1 MTVLNANES
10 RAYIDGA
17 WVDAQSGQT
26 FQVFNPSNRE
36 QVAEVADCGEIDVR
50 KASEAAKRA
59 FSSWSSKPAKERAAC
74 LHKIAENMKRSDE
87 ALAKILVEECGKP
100 LREAIGEIRYG
111 ASYFQW
117 FAEEA
122 VRAYGE
128 VIPANSPANR
138 FIATKHPIGVCALIT
153 PWNFPNAMLARKT
166 AAALAAGCTV
176 IAKPAEDTPLSAL
189 ALGQILEQAGIPSGV
204 FNVIPSSRR
213 EEMGTWITQDPNI
226 AKISFTGST
235 PVGRKLFE
243 MSGSTL
249 KKLSLELGGNAP
261 FIIFDDADLDAAI
274 DGVMASKF
282 RNAGQ
287 TCICTN
293 RVFVHASIEETFAE
307 MLTQRVAQLKVG
319 SGQDPN
325 TDVGPL
331 INQRAA
337 EKVSSLVTSAC
348 SEGAKVLIGGS
359 SAPQGELF
367 YDPTVLGSVTNEMK
381 IAREEIFGPV
391 VTLIPF
397 ESDDDVIEMANST
410 EFGLAAY
417 MYSDSVKRAWR
428 VSEELEYGMIGI
440 NESAISNAEIPFG
453 GIKQSG
459 QGREGSKH
467 GLDDYMEIKFRL
479 FGGIC

>member
-1 MTVLNANES
+1 MTVLNISET
-10 RAYIDGA
+10 RAYIDGT
-17 WVDAQSGQT
+17 WIGAQNGET
-26 FQVFNPSNRE
+26 FSVYNPANGE
-36 QVAEVADCGEIDVR
+36 AIEAVADCGEVDVR
-50 KASEAAKRA
+50 KATEAASRA
-59 FSSWSSKPAKERAAC
+59 FKSWSRKPAKERAAY
-74 LHKIAENMKRSDE
+74 LHQAAESMRRSEED
-87 ALAKILVEECGKP
+87 LAKILVEECGKP
-100 LREAIGEIRYG
+100 MREAIGEIRYG

-128 VIPANSPANR
+128 VIPSNSPANR

-153 PWNFPNAMLARKT
+153 PWNFPNAMLARKA
-166 AAALAAGCTV
+166 AAALAAGCAV
-176 IAKPAEDTPLSAL
+176 VAKPAEDTPLSAL
-189 ALGQILEQAGIPSGV
+189 ALGKILEHVGLPRGV
-204 FNVIPSSRR
+204 FNLIPSSRR
-213 EEMGTWITQDPNI
+213 EEMGAWITQDPYI

-243 MSGSTL
+243 LSAPTL

-293 RVFVHASIEETFAE
+293 RVFVHASIEEAFAN
-307 MLTQRVAQLKVG
+307 MLTERVAQLRVG

-325 TDVGPL
+325 TDIGPL

-348 SEGAKVLIGGS
+348 SEGADLLIGGS
-359 SAPQGELF
+359 RANQGNLF
-367 YDPTVLGSVTNEMK
+367 FEPTVLRGVTNEMQ

-391 VTLIPF
+391 VTLISF
-397 ESDDDVIEMANST
+397 ETDDDVIEMANST

-428 VSEELEYGMIGI
+428 VSEELDYGMIGI

-479 FGGIC
+479 FGSLS

>member
-1 MTVLNANES
+1 
-10 RAYIDGA
+10 
-17 WVDAQSGQT
+17 
-26 FQVFNPSNRE
+26 
-36 QVAEVADCGEIDVR
+36 
-50 KASEAAKRA
+50 
-59 FSSWSSKPAKERAAC
+59 
-74 LHKIAENMKRSDE
+74 
-87 ALAKILVEECGKP
+87 
-100 LREAIGEIRYG
+100 
-111 ASYFQW
+111 
-117 FAEEA
+117 
-122 VRAYGE
+122 
-128 VIPANSPANR
+128 
-138 FIATKHPIGVCALIT
+138 
-153 PWNFPNAMLARKT
+153 
-166 AAALAAGCTV
+166 
-176 IAKPAEDTPLSAL
+176 
-189 ALGQILEQAGIPSGV
+189 LEQAGIPSGV

-235 PVGRKLFE
+235 PVGRTLFE
-243 MSGSTL
+243 MSAPTL

-319 SGQDPN
+319 SGQDAN

-359 SAPQGELF
+359 PAPQGEWF
-367 YDPTVLGSVTNEMK
+367 YKPTVLGSVTNEMK

-397 ESDDDVIEMANST
+397 ENDDEVIEMANST

-428 VSEELEYGMIGI
+428 VSEELDYGMIGI

-479 FGGIC
+479 FGGIS